1 MEIDIKALRRLE
13 DDLKAGKIS
22 ATTSVERDAMVNLL
36 KYLQIETV
44 HQFETA
50 YDRLCFELD
59 KDGGLACLRSIAPIQ
74 SADRQ
79 QPKVCLELQDGD
91 KEAQL
96 ARQVDFY
103 LQDARL
109 AKSGL
114 DELVKDVANEVE
126 GCEAKCV
133 EVKSSEST
141 TRKAKSS
148 YGGNVRMLSD
158 MARVSVICDKPEDLA
173 RAFSSI
179 LGRLQPHEVR
189 RVTNGF
195 TSDWMPSGYRDV
207 KVNPAVNEHVCE
219 IQLQLRQFYELKHDQ
234 HAVYEWA
241 RELSVTAK
249 MEAEQ
254 LFENLS
260 GEVTEE
266 MIRLAEGNWRGTGY
280 CLVDLLT
287 MAGQYAKAEEGS
299 RKVSHLDVKDWREAL
314 LQESTARRNLGY
326 ALKMQAKFQ
335 KSHLVIT
342 GPIFGC
348 ELFVFGVLKFRSI
361 TDTAV
366 QGKHAEAEPLYERS
380 QAIREK
386 VLGPKHP
393 DVAEV
398 LNNRAT
404 LLKSQGIREEVLG
417 THHPAVATALN
428 NRAGLL
434 SVLAETLYASAL
446 EIWEKVLGPEHPNV
460 ATANSNRAAV
470 LGHQGSYAE
479 AARLFE
485 RSQIIHEKVLGPEH
499 PKVATDMNNR
509 AVMLKKQAIREK
521 SLGPEHPDVAQ
532 SLSNRAG
539 LLRSLVRNK

>member
-13 DDLKAGKIS
+13 DDLKAGEIS

-59 KDGGLACLRSIAPIQ
+59 KDGGLTCLRSIAPAR
-74 SADRQ
+74 SEDRQ
-79 QPKVCLELQDGD
+79 QPKVCSELQDGD
-91 KEAQL
+91 EKAQL
-96 ARQVDFY
+96 ARQVEFY

-133 EVKSSEST
+133 EVKSSESA

-148 YGGNVRMLSD
+148 YGGNVRRLSD
-158 MARVSVICDKPEDLA
+158 MARVSVMCDKPEDLA
-173 RAFSSI
+173 RAFSGI

-195 TSDWMPSGYRDV
+195 KSDWMPSGYRDV
-207 KVNPAVNEHVCE
+207 KVNPVVNEHVCE

-241 RELSVTAK
+241 RELNVTAK

-260 GEVTEE
+260 REVTEE

-299 RKVSHLDVKDWREAL
+299 RKSLSEAEDAFRCIEDRDSKEWREAL

-326 ALKMQAKFQ
+326 ALKMQ
-335 KSHLVIT
+335 
-342 GPIFGC
+342 
-348 ELFVFGVLKFRSI
+348 
-361 TDTAV
+361 
-366 QGKHAEAEPLYERS
+366 GKHAEAEPLYERS
-380 QAIREK
+380 QAIREE

-404 LLKSQGIREEVLG
+404 LLKSQGKYGEAEPLYARSQAIREQVLG

-434 SVLAETLYASAL
+434 SVLGQFAQAETLYASAL
-446 EIWEKVLGPEHPNV
+446 EIWEKVLGPEHTNV
-460 ATANSNRAAV
+460 ATANNNRAAV
-470 LGHQGSYAE
+470 LGRQGTYAE

-499 PKVATDMNNR
+499 PKVATDLNNR
-509 AVMLKKQAIREK
+509 AVMLKKQGKCAE
-521 SLGPEHPDVAQ
+521 A
-532 SLSNRAG
+532 
-539 LLRSLVRNK
+539 